1 MRKNFGA
8 KPWVYPQ
15 PVLMIGTYDENGTP
29 NLMNAA
35 WGGQYGG
42 NTIMIC
48 LGAHKTTENIKAKG
62 VFTVSFA
69 TAKTAAP
76 CDYVGTVSA
85 NSDPDKMKKS
95 GFTTEK
101 SENIDAPV
109 INELP
114 LTLECKLVKFN
125 EDGVVIGEI
134 VNVSA
139 DESILTDGN
148 VDYKKLDAIVYEP
161 ISMDY
166 LRLGEK
172 VGDAF
177 KIGDSL
183 K

>member
-1 MRKNFGA
+1 MRKNFGS
-8 KPWVYPQ
+8 KSWVYPQ
-15 PVLMIGTYDENGTP
+15 PVLMIGTYDENGKP

-35 WGGQYGG
+35 WGGQYDG
-42 NTIMIC
+42 NKIMIC
-48 LGAHKTTENIKAKG
+48 LGAHKTTENIRVRG
-62 VFTVSFA
+62 EFTVSFA
-69 TAKTAAP
+69 TAKTAAS
-76 CDYVGTVSA
+76 CDFVGTVSA

-101 SENIDAPV
+101 SENVDAPV

-139 DESILTDGN
+139 DESILTDGK
-148 VDYKKLDAIVYEP
+148 VDYKKLDAIVFEP
-161 ISMDY
+161 INLVY

-177 KIGDSL
+177 KIGNSL

>member
-1 MRKNFGA
+1 
-8 KPWVYPQ
+8 
-15 PVLMIGTYDENGTP
+15 
-29 NLMNAA
+29 
-35 WGGQYGG
+35 
-42 NTIMIC
+42 
-48 LGAHKTTENIKAKG
+48 
-62 VFTVSFA
+62 
-69 TAKTAAP
+69 
-76 CDYVGTVSA
+76 
-85 NSDPDKMKKS
+85 MKKS

-109 INELP
+109 IKELP

-125 EDGVVIGEI
+125 EDGVLIGEI

-139 DESILTDGN
+139 DESILTDGK

-161 ISMDY
+161 INLAY

>member
-1 MRKNFGA
+1 MNFGA

-15 PVLMIGTYDENGTP
+15 PVLMLGSYDENGTP

-69 TAKTAAP
+69 TAKSAAP

-109 INELP
+109 IKELP

-139 DESILTDGN
+139 D
-148 VDYKKLDAIVYEP
+148 DYKKLDAIVYEP
-161 ISMDY
+161 INLAY